1 MLFWSLPLQ
10 IPVSVLIEF
19 FLLIWFTFYYLFS
32 SFVHLYWSLN
42 IVYNEQWEMR
52 ESFLFG
58 FAHFPEHWKLSFTW
72 TLGWGQ
78 FIQNSPRAESSGS
91 QAAALIRLITPVISP
106 SSRILCHHCGLHLVS
121 TLTELGSSFRHF

>member
-91 QAAALIRLITPVISP
+91 QAAVNIFGTFWSKLWLYIS
-106 SSRILCHHCGLHLVS
+106 SSY
-121 TLTELGSSFRHF
+121 TLTLIKISFASHELTFHIL